1 HSARSSGPAA
11 RWIAPSTPPPPSSDS
26 FAALTM
32 ASTSSVVMSATRI
45 STSVAPMVAV
55 SSGDA
60 MSRPAGTALET
71 RGRLGRLDNDLARVQ
86 RDKPP
91 ALLED
96 APVDHDG
103 VDVDR
108 LRAAHDRGHRIAE
121 RRHVEVG
128 CTHEDQVG
136 AFARRER
143 AGAVGNP

>member
-1 HSARSSGPAA
+1 SGPAA

-32 ASTSSVVMSATRI
+32 ASTPSVVMSATRI

-71 RGRLGRLDNDLARVQ
+71 RERFGRLGDYLRRIE
-86 RDKPP
+86 RGEPS

-96 APVDHDG
+96 ASVDHDA
-103 VDVDR
+103 VDIGG
-108 LRAAHDRGHRIAE
+108 LRAAHDRGHRIAQ
-121 RRHVEVG
+121 RRHVEVDG
-128 CTHEDQVG
+128 AHEDQVG
-136 AFARRER
+136 ALARGER
-143 AGAVGNP
+143 AGPVGNP